1 VKCHNFYPLIAA
13 NSIGQACVEWRKEG
27 TKDSLQIS
35 FLMKFKKLGL
45 ELVLKIE
52 ELYLK
57 ITREYVQLHGGS
69 AHNKLLGKSN
79 YK

>member
-1 VKCHNFYPLIAA
+1 
-13 NSIGQACVEWRKEG
+13 
-27 TKDSLQIS
+27 
-35 FLMKFKKLGL
+35 MKFKKLGL
-45 ELVLKIE
+45 EIVLKIE